1 MTTLE
6 VEVTHISKHGIWI
19 LLEAKEL
26 FLPFDKFPWF
36 EKATI
41 EQIHNVELLSET
53 HLHWKDLDVDLST
66 SIIEEPE
73 KFSLVSEI

>member
-6 VEVTHISKHGIWI
+6 VEVTHVSKHGIWI
-19 LLEAKEL
+19 LLKAKEL

-53 HLHWKDLDVDLST
+53 HLHWKDLDVDLSP

-73 KFSLVSEI
+73 KFSLVSKV